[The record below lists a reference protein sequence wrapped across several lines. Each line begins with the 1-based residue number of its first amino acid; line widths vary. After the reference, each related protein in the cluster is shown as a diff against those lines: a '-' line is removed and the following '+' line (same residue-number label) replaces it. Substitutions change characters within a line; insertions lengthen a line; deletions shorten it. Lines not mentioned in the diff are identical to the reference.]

1 MIRPLRRAHRAAML
15 LLAVA
20 LPALLL
26 AAVLLRAAPPAQ
38 RPWPLAV
45 MR

>member
-26 AAVLLRAAPPAQ
+26 GALLLRPAPPVQ
-38 RPWPLAV
+38 RPWPMTV
-45 MR
+45 TR